1 LNRDPIQETGGSNLY
16 TSFSNQPSG
25 SIDALGLLALADFNP
40 LLLFDAEAW
49 GSMIYDQAVPKPACP
64 FDRESNLRMLAEEG
78 HEVSQFEDADGRPI
92 SGGRLV
98 AGVGGVVVVSTL
110 SAVVNG
116 VGTAGKGG
124 QAAAQANHAKCAV
137 KGLRIP
143 NVANHKLGN
152 IVNDLY
158 KGAKMPNPIGTGST
172 ADAIRSEL
180 ATGLPT
186 GGKFHT
192 QKGQEYIKALSN
204 WLKKNPNASEYDRL
218 VAESLMNDLASAI
231 SGN

>member
-1 LNRDPIQETGGSNLY
+1 
-16 TSFSNQPSG
+16 
-25 SIDALGLLALADFNP
+25 
-40 LLLFDAEAW
+40 
-49 GSMIYDQAVPKPACP
+49 
-64 FDRESNLRMLAEEG
+64 
-78 HEVSQFEDADGRPI
+78 
-92 SGGRLV
+92 
-98 AGVGGVVVVSTL
+98 
-110 SAVVNG
+110 VVNG